1 MKKIKQIIRITKKYN
16 IVVIGVLLWILSFV
30 QMFLFAFLGVPT
42 EILSM
47 IPIFNGLVLWFILD
61 IKIILKLYVIYRFSR
76 KKLAKK

>member
-1 MKKIKQIIRITKKYN
+1 
-16 IVVIGVLLWILSFV
+16 
-30 QMFLFAFLGVPT
+30 MFLFAFLGVPT

-47 IPIFNGLVLWFILD
+47 IPVFNGLVLWFILD